1 MTPILL
7 AQMLFPK
14 SYKDIESKIIMNY
27 YNDWRNTGLTIEQYK
42 GLLRTRG

>member
-14 SYKDIESKIIMNY
+14 TYKDMDPHGIVMY

-42 GLLRTRG
+42 GLLRERG